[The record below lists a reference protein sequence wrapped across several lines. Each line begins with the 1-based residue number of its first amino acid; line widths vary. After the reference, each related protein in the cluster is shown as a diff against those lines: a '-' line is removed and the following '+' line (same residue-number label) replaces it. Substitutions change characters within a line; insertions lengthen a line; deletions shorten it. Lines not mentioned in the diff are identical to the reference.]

1 MANSW
6 FRMYSE
12 AVDDEKLRLLA
23 FEDRWHFVAI
33 LCCKNSEILDN
44 NDPLL
49 RRKVALKLGLDLA
62 TLDEVARRLSEVGL
76 IDRET
81 LQPLKWDE
89 RQFKSDSSKERVQ
102 RYREKQKKHEVSK
115 CNSYGNVTVTCQE
128 SDTDTDTDTD
138 IKKHLVKKSDQIREN
153 LPEVTEQ
160 TFTDFLQLRK
170 AKKSPLTIRA
180 IENIRSEASKAGIS
194 LETALIECCA
204 RGWVGFK
211 AEWYQKAQA
220 PPAYQT
226 KQQLASVAARSIFG
240 NEAKEKVINCEVIE
254 HGSIAKQLG

>member
-1 MANSW
+1 M
-6 FRMYSE
+6 
-12 AVDDEKLRLLA
+12 
-23 FEDRWHFVAI
+23 
-33 LCCKNSEILDN
+33 
-44 NDPLL
+44 
-49 RRKVALKLGLDLA
+49 A